1 MENKEKD
8 AKPPT
13 PSPSDS
19 SKNEQNNQWNFSAFN
34 SEAEEDQAS
43 GFPFFVKFPLIAGV
57 LIGLVIFLNHSFHV
71 LSLREDSGQ
80 ILYEGIF
87 IFIVSSTLAS
97 GNTWKK
103 FKQLGLWAVILLIF
117 MTGYSYRYELLQ
129 VRDRLLSEFIPTK
142 GLQTTPNSVTFPVAS
157 DGHFYIRAQ
166 VNGVPLI
173 FLADTGASDIVLSPG
188 DAQRLGINLQTLRF
202 DRIYETANGTVRG
215 SMIRLDD
222 FKIQGIQLQDIRA
235 SINEATMSHSLLGMT
250 FFNRL
255 KSYEVKEDKLT
266 LYREPRK

>member
-1 MENKEKD
+1 MENKKKD
-8 AKPPT
+8 APPPA
-13 PSPSDS
+13 PSPSDP
-19 SKNEQNNQWNFSAFN
+19 SKDEPDNQWNFSDFN
-34 SEAEEDQAS
+34 YESEDDQAGDS
-43 GFPFFVKFPLIAGV
+43 SFLVKFLLIAGI
-57 LIGLVIFLNHSFHV
+57 LTGLVIFLNHSFHV

-103 FKQLGLWAVILLIF
+103 FKQLGLWAIILLIF
-117 MTGYSYRYELLQ
+117 MTGYSYRYELAQ

-166 VNGVPLI
+166 VNGVPLV
-173 FLADTGASDIVLSPG
+173 FLADTGASDIALSPG

-222 FKIQGIQLQDIRA
+222 FKIQGIHLQNIRA

-250 FFNRL
+250 FFKRL
-255 KSYEVKEDKLT
+255 KSYEVKGDKLT
-266 LYREPRK
+266 LYWEP

>member
-1 MENKEKD
+1 MENSEKD
-8 AKPPT
+8 AQPPA
-13 PSPSDS
+13 PSPPDP
-19 SKNEQNNQWNFSAFN
+19 SKNEPDTQWNFSDFKYE
-34 SEAEEDQAS
+34 SEDDQANGS
-43 GFPFFVKFPLIAGV
+43 SFFIKFFLIAGV
-57 LIGLVIFLNHSFHV
+57 LTVLAIFLNHSFHV

-87 IFIVSSTLAS
+87 ILIVSSSLAS
-97 GNTWKK
+97 GNTWHK
-103 FKQLGLWAVILLIF
+103 FKQLGLWAVILLVF
-117 MTGYSYRYELLQ
+117 MTGYSYRYELAQ

-166 VNGVPLI
+166 VNGVLLI
-173 FLADTGASDIVLSPG
+173 FLADTGASDIVLSPD

-215 SMIRLDD
+215 SMTTLND
-222 FKIQGIQLQDIRA
+222 FKVQGIHLQNIRA
-235 SINEATMSHSLLGMT
+235 SINGATMSNSLLGMT

-255 KSYEVKEDKLT
+255 QGYEVKEDKLT
-266 LYREPRK
+266 LHWEPKK